1 MKISLIEFDYHPEVL
16 RNTLKI
22 LDGASIEVLVFTSA
36 KIWKQA
42 DWKKKELRVEPYLWD
57 EKQALDTFLKAN
69 LEILNS
75 SDLLLFNTVASH
87 FKVWNALA
95 LKPPRFLRIH
105 NGHANF
111 KSWTEVYKPILTPF
125 FLWKDFSH
133 FVRKILGERENF
145 HQNKF
150 IAKTQYFAFPDQ
162 VIRDYAVKNLGVKA
176 EQALSLPFS
185 FWEEEDL
192 ISSSKTDLIQI
203 SIIGKVDPRNRDYEL
218 VLEAVKKALPELKAQ
233 GKTIQ
238 LCLLGKAIGA
248 YADRIVH
255 AFKQLENENF
265 RFRSFNG
272 FIPQDEF
279 EKEVAK
285 SSYLLIPT
293 RAHTRFTIYQERY
306 GYSKISGNIN
316 DLIRYHRKALIQS
329 DYPLSEAL
337 SPLFEKY
344 LDADDLAEHLTKLN
358 SKPEEGLDF
367 KKLLA
372 DYERTAM
379 QKHYLSTFQALIKDT
394 KTK

>member
-42 DWKKKELRVEPYLWD
+42 DWQGADLNAELHLWD
-57 EKQALDTFLKAN
+57 GNKSLATFLEDKYTT
-69 LEILNS
+69 LNA
-75 SDLLLFNTVASH
+75 SDLLLFNTLASH
-87 FKVWNALA
+87 FKVWNSLE
-95 LKPPRFLRIH
+95 LKPPRLLRIH

-111 KSWTEVYKPILTPF
+111 KSWTEVYQPIFTPF

-145 HQNKF
+145 HQKKF
-150 IAKTQYFAFPDQ
+150 IAHTQYFAFPDQ
-162 VIRDYAVKNLGVKA
+162 VIRDYAIQNLGVNA
-176 EQALSLPFS
+176 EQAWSLPFS
-185 FWEEEDL
+185 FWEEDE
-192 ISSSKTDLIQI
+192 ISSPPKTDVIQI
-203 SIIGKVDPRNRDYEL
+203 SIIGKVDPRNRDYDL

-233 GKTIQ
+233 GTSIQ

-248 YADRIVH
+248 YADRIFQ
-255 AFKQLENENF
+255 AFKQLENEHF
-265 RFRSFNG
+265 RLRSFEG

-279 EKEVAK
+279 EKEVNK
-285 SSYLLIPT
+285 SHYLLIPT
-293 RAHTRFTIYQERY
+293 RAQTRFTIYRERY

-329 DYPLSEAL
+329 DYPLSEEL

-344 LDADDLAEHLTKLN
+344 DDADDLAQQLTKLSGK
-358 SKPEEGLDF
+358 SKEALDF

-372 DYERTAM
+372 GYERTAM
-379 QKHYLSTFQALIKDT
+379 QEHYLNTFQSLIKGA
-394 KTK
+394 KMK